1 MNFRGE
7 NVLCVVG
14 RGPVHVAR
22 GSSFFQLHHAP
33 VPRESALY
41 GLWSSMNGAATAA
54 PPWYKELKT
63 APGAGM
69 ESPPKGGIC
78 WSQEEDNTD
87 SYLRILKRDCYL
99 KFDVSIQH

>member
-41 GLWSSMNGAATAA
+41 GLWSSMNGAAIAA
-54 PPWYKELKT
+54 PSWYKELKT
-63 APGAGM
+63 ALGAVM
-69 ESPPKGGIC
+69 ESPPKGGMC
-78 WSQEEDNTD
+78 WSQEEGNID
-87 SYLRILKRDCYL
+87 SCLRILKKGLLL
-99 KFDVSIQH
+99 KI